1 MAENMVALVFT
12 DLVNS
17 TAIKNHLAGSSIR
30 ERNEAYRDSILLP
43 HRQRVNAFLS
53 EYEGRVVEEIGDAFF
68 LVFPNAILAAQ
79 WAVAVQNTHIT
90 EPIPTPLGNLSVKI
104 GMHIGAPL
112 VDGHQFI
119 GQEVDYAARVAALA
133 VGEQILLSENAAA
146 FVRSA
151 DIRDITLYSHGEMY
165 LKGIGFGAVPI
176 FELLYAERVPLP
188 LKAAGQKNSPD
199 LDSARQEDSSPIDS
213 ATGSGQKSLPDL
225 DSAAD
230 RQEGSSNYLLKTLA
244 RLTNSPSLDRRSLI
258 IETNP
263 DTNPN
268 TDLESSEGQVPIDSR
283 FYIPSAYEER
293 CYEEIKKPGSL
304 IRIKSPHNMGKS
316 SLMIRVLA
324 HAKQLGYRTVS
335 LNLEEVNQKIF
346 NDLEQFMQWFC
357 AMVGRQLGIRMK
369 TEEYW
374 DDIFGANDNTTDYL
388 ENYLLKVSE
397 QPLVLA
403 IDNFDRVFK
412 YADIE
417 TDFCGLLRGWYERSR
432 SNSLWG
438 NLRLV
443 IVHSQEPYLPK
454 DINQSPFNVGLPI
467 ELGEFTA
474 SEVQVLIARHDL
486 DWSEQQVSQLI
497 EMIGGHPY
505 LVRSALY
512 QIASGD
518 LSLEEFLRIA
528 PTEAGI
534 YSNHLLGHL
543 RVLEDYPE
551 LAAAMKTVVASEN
564 PVRLRSDEAF
574 KLDSRG
580 LIVRVDNDV
589 VPRCLLYR
597 LYFCDRL
604 GV

>member
-17 TAIKNHLAGSSIR
+17 TAIKNHLAGSSIH

-43 HRQRVNAFLS
+43 HRQRVTASLS
-53 EYEGRVVEEIGDAFF
+53 QYEGRVVEEIGDGFF

-79 WAVAVQNTHIT
+79 WAVATQNTHIT
-90 EPIPTPLGNLSVKI
+90 EPIPTPLGNLCVRI
-104 GMHIGAPL
+104 GMHIGSPL
-112 VDGHQFI
+112 VNGDQFI

-133 VGEQILLSENAAA
+133 AGEQILLSENAAA

-151 DIRDITLYSHGEMY
+151 EIRGITLYSRGEMY

-176 FELLYAERVPLP
+176 FELFFEPSYAEKLP
-188 LKAAGQKNSPD
+188 SHLKVA
-199 LDSARQEDSSPIDS
+199 
-213 ATGSGQKSLPDL
+213 GQKSLSNL
-225 DSAAD
+225 DVVVDRSGENISYFPEILSLSANS
-230 RQEGSSNYLLKTLA
+230 QELEQ
-244 RLTNSPSLDRRSLI
+244 RSLMTKVSSQI
-258 IETNP
+258 NP
-263 DTNPN
+263 ELNW
-268 TDLESSEGQVPIDSR
+268 ESPEGQVPIDSR

-293 CYEEIKKPGSL
+293 CYEEVKKPGSL
-304 IRIKSPHNMGKS
+304 IRIKSPHSMGKS

-324 HAKQLGYRTVS
+324 HAKQLGYRTVV

-346 NDLEQFMQWFC
+346 ADLEQFMQWFC
-357 AMVGRQLGIRMK
+357 AAVGKQLGIRMK

-374 DDIFGANDNTTDYL
+374 DDIFGANDNTTDYF

-432 SNSLWG
+432 SNALWG

-474 SEVQVLIARHDL
+474 SEVQVLIARHEL
-486 DWSEQQVSQLI
+486 EWTEQQVADFIGLV
-497 EMIGGHPY
+497 GGHPY

-512 QIASGD
+512 RIATGD
-518 LSLEEFLRIA
+518 VSLTEFLRTA

-534 YSNHLLGHL
+534 YQGHLLGHL
-543 RVLEDYPE
+543 RALEDYPE
-551 LAAAMKTVVASEN
+551 LAAAMKTVVASAN

-604 GV
+604 GG

>member
-1 MAENMVALVFT
+1 MAENMIALIFT

-43 HRQRVNAFLS
+43 HRQRVTESLS
-53 EYEGRVVEEIGDAFF
+53 QYEGRVVEEMGDAFF

-79 WAVAVQNTHIT
+79 WAVAAQNSHIA
-90 EPIPTPLGNLSVKI
+90 EPIPTPLGNLCVRI

-112 VDGHQFI
+112 VDGDQFI

-133 VGEQILLSENAAA
+133 AGEQILLSENAAA

-151 DIRDITLYSHGEMY
+151 EIRGITLYSHGEMY

-176 FELLYAERVPLP
+176 FELLYAERAPLP
-188 LKAAGQKNSPD
+188 LKVA
-199 LDSARQEDSSPIDS
+199 
-213 ATGSGQKSLPDL
+213 GQKSLSNL
-225 DSAAD
+225 DAVDGAG
-230 RQEGSSNYLLKTLA
+230 GSSSELPEILA
-244 RLTNSPSLDRRSLI
+244 LSANSQELEQRSLMTKVRSNI
-258 IETNP
+258 NPETSW
-263 DTNPN
+263 
-268 TDLESSEGQVPIDSR
+268 ESPEGQVPIDSR

-293 CYEEIKKPGSL
+293 CYEEVKKPGSL
-304 IRIKSPHNMGKS
+304 IRIKSPHCMGKS

-335 LNLEEVNQKIF
+335 LNLEEVNQRIF
-346 NDLEQFMQWFC
+346 TDLEQFMQWFC
-357 AMVGRQLGIRMK
+357 ATVGKQLGIRMK

-374 DDIFGANDNTTDYL
+374 DDIFGANDNTTDYF

-432 SNSLWG
+432 SNLLWG

-454 DINQSPFNVGLPI
+454 DINQSPFNVGLAI
-467 ELGEFTA
+467 KLGEFTT
-474 SEVQVLIARHDL
+474 SEVQVLIARHEL
-486 DWSEQQVSQLI
+486 GWTEQQVGDFLGL
-497 EMIGGHPY
+497 IGGHPY

-512 QIASGD
+512 HIASGD
-518 LSLEEFLRIA
+518 VSLEEFLRIA

-534 YSNHLLGHL
+534 YSRHLLGHL
-543 RVLEDYPE
+543 SALEDYPE
-551 LAAAMKTVVASEN
+551 LAAAMKTVVTSEN
-564 PVRLRSDEAF
+564 PVRLRSEEAF

>member
-30 ERNEAYRDSILLP
+30 ERNEAYRDNILLP
-43 HRQRVNAFLS
+43 HRQRVTASLS
-53 EYEGRVVEEIGDAFF
+53 QYEGRVVEEIGDAFF

-79 WAVAVQNTHIT
+79 WAVGVQNIHIS
-90 EPIPTPLGNLSVKI
+90 EPISTPLGNLCVRI

-112 VDGHQFI
+112 VDGDQFI
-119 GQEVDYAARVAALA
+119 GQEVDYAARVSALA
-133 VGEQILLSENAAA
+133 MGEQILLSENAAA

-151 DIRDITLYSHGEMY
+151 EIKGITLYSHGEMY

-176 FELLYAERVPLP
+176 FELLYAERSPIP
-188 LKAAGQKNSPD
+188 LKVA
-199 LDSARQEDSSPIDS
+199 
-213 ATGSGQKSLPDL
+213 GQKSLSNL
-225 DSAAD
+225 DAVVDGSRERSRNLPEILALSGNS
-230 RQEGSSNYLLKTLA
+230 QELE
-244 RLTNSPSLDRRSLI
+244 PRSLL
-258 IETNP
+258 TKVSSMVSPDVNP
-263 DTNPN
+263 DTSW
-268 TDLESSEGQVPIDSR
+268 ESPEGQVPIDSR

-293 CYEEIKKPGSL
+293 CYEEVKKPGSL
-304 IRIKSPHNMGKS
+304 IRIKSPHSMGKS
-316 SLMIRVLA
+316 SLMIRVLS

-346 NDLEQFMQWFC
+346 ADLEQFMQWFC
-357 AMVGRQLGIRMK
+357 ATVGKQLGIRIK

-374 DDIFGANDNTTDYL
+374 DDIFGANDNTTDYF

-417 TDFCGLLRGWYERSR
+417 TDFCGLLRGWYGRSR
-432 SNSLWG
+432 NDTLWG
-438 NLRLV
+438 NLRLL

-454 DINQSPFNVGLPI
+454 DINQSPFNVGLAI
-467 ELGEFTA
+467 KLGEFTT
-474 SEVQVLIARHDL
+474 SEVQGLIGRHGLRWTD
-486 DWSEQQVSQLI
+486 QQVSQFIGL
-497 EMIGGHPY
+497 IGGHPY

-512 QIASGD
+512 HIASGD
-518 LSLEEFLRIA
+518 LSLEEFLHIA

-543 RVLEDYPE
+543 KVLEDYPK

-564 PVRLRSDEAF
+564 PVRLRSEEAF

-580 LIVRVDNDV
+580 LVVRDKNDV
-589 VPRCLLYR
+589 QPRCLLYR
-597 LYFCDRL
+597 LYFRDRL

>member
-1 MAENMVALVFT
+1 MAENMIALVFT

-30 ERNEAYRDSILLP
+30 ERNETYRDHILLP
-43 HRQRVNAFLS
+43 HRQRITEFLS
-53 EYEGRVVEEIGDAFF
+53 QYEGRVVEEAGDGFF

-79 WAVAVQNTHIT
+79 WAVGVQNIHIA
-90 EPIPTPLGNLSVKI
+90 EPISTPLGNLSVKI

-112 VDGHQFI
+112 VDGNQFI

-133 VGEQILLSENAAA
+133 TGEQILLSENAAA

-151 DIRDITLYSHGEMY
+151 EIRDITLYSHGAMY
-165 LKGIGFGAVPI
+165 LKGIGFEAVPI
-176 FELLYAERVPLP
+176 FELLYAERPPLP
-188 LKAAGQKNSPD
+188 LKVTAQKNLFS
-199 LDSARQEDSSPIDS
+199 LDTADGSGDSSS
-213 ATGSGQKSLPDL
+213 
-225 DSAAD
+225 
-230 RQEGSSNYLLKTLA
+230 YLLESLLPSA
-244 RLTNSPSLDRRSLI
+244 NSQNLERRSLMTKTSQMVDPDI
-258 IETNP
+258 NP
-263 DTNPN
+263 S
-268 TDLESSEGQVPIDSR
+268 LSWESPEGQVPIDSR

-293 CYEEIKKPGSL
+293 CYEEVKKPGSL
-304 IRIKSPHNMGKS
+304 IRIKSPHSMGKS

-346 NDLEQFMQWFC
+346 ADLEQFMQWFC
-357 AMVGRQLGIRMK
+357 ATVGKQLGIRMK

-374 DDIFGANDNTTDYL
+374 DDIFGANDNTTDYF

-417 TDFCGLLRGWYERSR
+417 TDFCGLLRGWYGRSR
-432 SNSLWG
+432 NDALWG
-438 NLRLV
+438 NLRL
-443 IVHSQEPYLPK
+443 IIIHSQEPYLPK

-467 ELGEFTA
+467 VLGELTTF
-474 SEVQVLIARHDL
+474 EVQRLIACHGL
-486 DWSEQQVSQLI
+486 TWTEAQVGQIGAL
-497 EMIGGHPY
+497 IGGHPY
-505 LVRSALY
+505 LVRLVLY
-512 QIASGD
+512 HVATGD
-518 LSLEEFLRIA
+518 LSLEEFLQTA

-534 YSNHLLGHL
+534 YRNHLLGHL
-543 RVLEDYPE
+543 KALEDYPD
-551 LAAAMKTVVASEN
+551 LAAAMKTVVASET
-564 PVRLRSDEAF
+564 PVRLRSEEAF

-580 LIVRVDNDV
+580 LIVRHKNEVQ
-589 VPRCLLYR
+589 PRCLLYR
-597 LYFCDRL
+597 LYFSDRL